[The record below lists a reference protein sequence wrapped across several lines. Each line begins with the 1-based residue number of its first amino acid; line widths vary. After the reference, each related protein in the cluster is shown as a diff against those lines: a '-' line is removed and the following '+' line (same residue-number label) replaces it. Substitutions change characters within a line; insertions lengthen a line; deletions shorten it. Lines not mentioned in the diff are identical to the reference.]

1 MDTTLTK
8 GGGETKD
15 LKIDGIETRSD
26 SKNYVDVEGVVRPVQ
41 DLVNQHVTDQE
52 GLLAQF
58 HDEIKYYDYMFRCGR
73 SADQKA
79 SNTPMKTVEDPRS
92 DVGASM
98 FFRQIMQSAAKTF
111 SLQHGRD
118 VFFKYVPVSTAG
130 VPYSAEDGRMQAEQ
144 LNTLAKWNLDQDK
157 FESRIL
163 APIDMMIPRDG
174 LAFLLINWMRK
185 KEKREFIIP
194 APIDEKTG
202 KAGEPTKVELE
213 LLIDNRAS
221 FSIISPFSV
230 RLDPYIDSIQKQEC
244 FTITDL
250 IGLSDVISL
259 VKQGYWSDEAFK
271 KLTASNR
278 WNGVAGN
285 LAKADEA
292 TNAGLSDET
301 SANTGKYLL
310 WRSWINLPIDDKGSL
325 DEKTVIPQRF
335 ICDFLGNKISEA
347 VCMRIERNDDPDD
360 EIPVEAIHDYP
371 DSPDR
376 FFHISKG
383 HVLKNCYA
391 VETTT
396 VNQMVDGIS
405 LSLSP
410 PTVEKKGSIV
420 STSRK
425 YGRSSRII
433 VRNNVNDDIKEF
445 PIGDH
450 SQTALMLLNYIKDDA
465 KMAVATDPAQMG
477 EGLGA
482 RASATEAS
490 GVMKLSAAPSVM
502 NAKYITSQLFSFV
515 GRKMA
520 SYWKQF
526 SIPEQVIQ
534 ITDSESPIQDIRPS
548 QIYAQFD
555 VRVDVVDEVVDDIVE
570 ENKLSQDLALFSK
583 DQNLGSMVDLKG
595 LLEEYFIRRYK
606 KPFTSNEVDFDAKAV
621 ASRENELMMREGK
634 PAKVEPTQNHR
645 VHLDAH
651 RAERLRYKG
660 LEQDDRFKQVELI
673 DKHILEHEAAMGS
686 KGGGQQPAQQEALPK
701 PTDGAPLGG
710 AGDIPA
716 TSSSGTGAPPNVGQA
731 IQKGAG
737 Q

>member
-1 MDTTLTK
+1 MDTTLTR
-8 GGGETKD
+8 GGGETKG
-15 LKIDGIETRSD
+15 LKIDGIEERKDTQ
-26 SKNYVDVEGVVRPVQ
+26 NYVDAEGVVRPVQ
-41 DLVNQHVTDQE
+41 DLVSQYVTDQE
-52 GLLAQF
+52 QLLAQF
-58 HDEIKYYDYMFRCGR
+58 HDEIKHYDYMFRCGR
-73 SADQKA
+73 STDQKA
-79 SNTPMKTVEDPRS
+79 LNTPMKTAEEPRS

-130 VPYSAEDGRMQAEQ
+130 IPYSAEDGRLQAEQ
-144 LNTLAKWNLDQDK
+144 LNTLAKWNLDQDD
-157 FESRIL
+157 FENRIL

-174 LAFLLINWMRK
+174 LAFLLINWLRK
-185 KEKREFIIP
+185 KEKREFVIP
-194 APIDEKTG
+194 GAIDEKTG
-202 KAGEPTKVELE
+202 TAGEPTKLELE
-213 LLIDNRAS
+213 LLTENRAS
-221 FSIISPFSV
+221 FSIVSPFSV
-230 RLDPYIDSIQKQEC
+230 RLDPYIDNIQDQEC

-250 IGLSDVISL
+250 VGLTEVISM
-259 VKQGYWSDEAFK
+259 VKQGYWSEEAFK
-271 KLTASNR
+271 QLTASNR

-292 TNAGLSDET
+292 KNAGLSDET

-310 WRSWINLPIDDKGSL
+310 WRSWINLPIDDTGSL
-325 DEKTVIPQRF
+325 DEKTVVPQRF

-360 EIPVEAIHDYP
+360 EIPVEVVHDYP

-383 HVLKNCYA
+383 HVLKNDYA
-391 VETTT
+391 VEVTA
-396 VNQMVDGIS
+396 VNQMVDSAS
-405 LSLSP
+405 LIQSP
-410 PTVEKKGSIV
+410 PTVERKGAVV

-425 YGRSSRII
+425 FGRSSRIV
-433 VRNNVNDDIKEF
+433 VRNSVTDDIREF
-445 PIGDH
+445 QIGDH
-450 SQTALMLLNYIKDDA
+450 SQTSQLLLQYIKDDA

-502 NAKYITSQLFSFV
+502 NAKYITSQLFLFI

-526 SIPEQVIQ
+526 SLPEQVIQ
-534 ITDSESPIQDIRPS
+534 ITDSASPVQDIRPH

-570 ENKLSQDLALFSK
+570 ENKLSQDLALFSR

-606 KPFTSNEVDFDAKAV
+606 KPFISNEVDYDAKAM
-621 ASRENELMMREGK
+621 ASKENELMMREGK
-634 PAKVEPTQNHR
+634 PSKVEPTQNHR

-651 RAERLRYKG
+651 RAERLRYNG

-673 DKHILEHEAAMGS
+673 DNHILEHEAAMGS
-686 KGGGQQPAQQEALPK
+686 KDGGRQPAQPEALPK
-701 PTDGAPLGG
+701 PQDGLPLGG
-710 AGDIPA
+710 AGDMPA
-716 TSSSGTGAPPNVGQA
+716 TGAEGAGAPPNAGQA